1 LSRAVQLTSVAN
13 EMPGRAGKGR
23 RRGTRLR
30 LDRLA
35 DEQILDLRL
44 ADLAGTLRIEG
55 TPLDAR
61 IEQLYRELERC
72 GIVFQPHFWLSDD
85 WFTPEGVPGVA
96 IPFYLAHPRLMRIE
110 ETQMLEVE
118 GGTPEW
124 CMRILRH
131 ETGHAIDNAFRLRR
145 LRRRQQLFG
154 KSTLP
159 YPESYAPRPY
169 SRNFVLHLENW
180 YAQSHPDEDFAETF
194 AVWMTPRSGWR
205 RTYTGWPALKKL
217 EYVDELMWELSGKT
231 PPITNQREVD
241 PLARLKKTLRQ
252 HYAEKRKRYGAAL
265 PDFADRDLRR
275 LFSDSSVFRDRPSAA
290 TFLRRVRSQVSRRVA
305 RTTGAYQYAVD
316 QVLEDIINRC
326 RGLRLR
332 LTAPEDET
340 MIDFA
345 ILLAVHTMSSLTRR
359 ARVAM

>member
-1 LSRAVQLTSVAN
+1 
-13 EMPGRAGKGR
+13 MPGAAVKRT
-23 RRGTRLR
+23 RRGRQPRWESWSDDELLELR
-30 LDRLA
+30 FSELA
-35 DEQILDLRL
+35 P
-44 ADLAGTLRIEG
+44 DLAIEG
-55 TPLDAR
+55 SWLEPR
-61 IEQLYRELERC
+61 IAQLYRELERC
-72 GIVFQPHFWLSDD
+72 GVVFPPHFWLSDD

-96 IPFYLAHPRLMRIE
+96 LPFYLAHPRLARLE

-145 LRRRQQLFG
+145 FRRRQQLFG

-194 AVWMTPRSGWR
+194 AVWMTPRSAWR
-205 RTYTGWPALKKL
+205 RTYAGWPALKKL
-217 EYVDELMWELSGKT
+217 EYVDELMWELAGKT
-231 PPITNQREVD
+231 PPVTNRRQVE
-241 PLARLKKTLRQ
+241 PLRSLKRTLRQ
-252 HYAEKRKRYGAAL
+252 HYARKRERYGRAL

-275 LFSDSSVFRDRPSAA
+275 LFSDSPVFRDRPTAA
-290 TFLRRVRSQVSRRVA
+290 SFLRRVRRQVSRRVA

-316 QVLEDIINRC
+316 QVLEDIILRC
-326 RGLRLR
+326 RTLGLR
-332 LTAPEDET
+332 LTAPEDQT

-359 ARVAM
+359 SRVAM

>member
-1 LSRAVQLTSVAN
+1 MPRARVKRST
-13 EMPGRAGKGR
+13 R
-23 RRGTRLR
+23 RKLPTGWARWT
-30 LDRLA
+30 D
-35 DEQILDLRL
+35 DQILDLRL
-44 ADLAGTLRIEG
+44 ADLAPVLRIEG
-55 TPLDAR
+55 TWLEGR
-61 IEQLYRELERC
+61 IEQLQRELERC
-72 GIVFQPHFWLSDD
+72 GIVFEPHFWLSDD

-96 IPFYLAHPRLMRIE
+96 IPFFLAHPRLMRIE

-145 LRRRQQLFG
+145 FRRRQQLFG

-159 YPESYAPRPY
+159 YPDSYAPRPY
-169 SRNFVLHLENW
+169 SQSFVLHLENW

-194 AVWMTPRSGWR
+194 AVWMTPRSAWR
-205 RTYTGWPALKKL
+205 RTYDGWPALKKL
-217 EYVDELMWELSGKT
+217 EYVDELMWELAGKT
-231 PPITNQREVD
+231 PPVGNRREVE
-241 PLARLKKTLRQ
+241 PLRQLKKTLRD
-252 HYAEKRKRYGAAL
+252 HYAQKRARYGSAL

-290 TFLRRVRSQVSRRVA
+290 SFLRRVRSQVSRRVA

-316 QVLEDIINRC
+316 QVLEDIITRC
-326 RGLRLR
+326 RSLGLR
-332 LTAPEDET
+332 LTAPEEET

-359 ARVAM
+359 SRVAM

>member
-1 LSRAVQLTSVAN
+1 
-13 EMPGRAGKGR
+13 MPKAPARRKPRGR
-23 RRGTRLR
+23 RLPSGWERWS
-30 LDRLA
+30 

-44 ADLAGTLRIEG
+44 ADLAGTLRIDG
-55 TPLDAR
+55 TWLDGR

-72 GIVFQPHFWLSDD
+72 GIVFEPHFWLSDD

-205 RTYTGWPALKKL
+205 RTYAGWPALKKL
-217 EYVDELMWELSGKT
+217 EYVDELMWDLAGKT
-231 PPITNQREVD
+231 PPITNRREIE
-241 PLARLKKTLRQ
+241 PLSKLRKTLRQ

-265 PDFADRDLRR
+265 PDFADRDLKR
-275 LFSDSSVFRDRPSAA
+275 LFSESPVFRDRPSAA

-326 RGLRLR
+326 RGLGLR

>member
-1 LSRAVQLTSVAN
+1 MGGTRSRAVA
-13 EMPGRAGKGR
+13 
-23 RRGTRLR
+23 RGAPEWTRWSDQELLALR
-30 LDRLA
+30 FR
-35 DEQILDLRL
+35 
-44 ADLAGTLRIEG
+44 DLAPDLAIEG
-55 TPLDAR
+55 TTLEPR
-61 IEQLYRELERC
+61 IEQLHRELERC
-72 GIVFQPHFWLSDD
+72 GLLFRPHFWLSDD

-96 IPFYLAHPRLMRIE
+96 VPFYLAHPRLARLE
-110 ETQMLEVE
+110 ESQMLEVE

-145 LRRRQQLFG
+145 LRRRQHMFG
-154 KSTLP
+154 RSTQP

-194 AVWMTPRSGWR
+194 AVWMTPRSAWR
-205 RTYTGWPALKKL
+205 RTYAGWPALKKL
-217 EYVDELMWELSGKT
+217 EYVDELMWGLAGKT
-231 PPITNQREVD
+231 PPVTNQREVE
-241 PLARLKKTLRQ
+241 PLRKLNKTLGQ
-252 HYAEKRKRYGAAL
+252 HYAEKRKRYGSAL

-275 LFSDSSVFRDRPSAA
+275 LFSDSPAFRDRPTAA
-290 TFLRRVRSQVSRRVA
+290 SFLRRVRSQVSRRVA

-316 QVLEDIINRC
+316 QVMEDIISRC
-326 RGLRLR
+326 RALGLR
-332 LTAPEDET
+332 LTAPEEQT

-359 ARVAM
+359 SRVAM